1 MIPRSRIFLTSKAR
15 KQLAEVTDQRVLS
28 RLNQTIS
35 GLEID
40 PDKQG
45 KPLTGDLA
53 GLRSIRAVGQRWRI
67 LYKVKAEQVEVLVV
81 LLGLRREGDRSD
93 IYALA
98 KRLLR
103 LGLLEPE

>member
-1 MIPRSRIFLTSKAR
+1 MTPRYRIFLTSKAR

-28 RLNQTIS
+28 KLNQAIS

-53 GLRSIRAVGQRWRI
+53 GFRSIRAVGQRWRI
-67 LYKVKAEQVEVLVV
+67 LYQVKGDQIEVLVV

-98 KRLLR
+98 RRLLR
-103 LGLLEPE
+103 LGLVEPE